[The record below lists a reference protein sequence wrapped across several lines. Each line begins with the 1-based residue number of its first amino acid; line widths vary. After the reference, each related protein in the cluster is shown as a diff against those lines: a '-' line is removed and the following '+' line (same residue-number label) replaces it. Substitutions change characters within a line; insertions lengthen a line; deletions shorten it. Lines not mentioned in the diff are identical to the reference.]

1 MKTVRL
7 SAQLQGD
14 ITDAARKKFDN
25 ANPKKEYPDD
35 GYSVMQRL
43 GIVDKVEKTKKMFK
57 DIWDRTMPAQT
68 VDYITLRSEAVEA
81 DDDGEGNEYTRNLSY
96 QLRCPPTEV
105 PKFLCY
111 YDELRLDVPCDDP
124 TIVEC
129 MAIENYNKDLSDQ
142 RYEQIRQLNT
152 AMGNFSTLNQLL
164 KAAPYVKDLVPQEK
178 LTKMYEKDDRTGRRQ
193 ELAELADDQLQ
204 GLREVLLEDALLGD
218 D

>member
-1 MKTVRL
+1 M
-7 SAQLQGD
+7 QLQSD
-14 ITDAARKKFDN
+14 ISDAARKKFDN
-25 ANPKKEYPDD
+25 ANPKKDYPDD
-35 GYSVMQRL
+35 GYAVIQRL
-43 GIVDKVEKTKKMFK
+43 GIVDKIEKTKKMFK
-57 DIWDRTMPAQT
+57 DIWDRNMPMQT
-68 VDYITLRSEAVEA
+68 VNYVTLRSEAIES
-81 DDDGEGNEYTRNLSY
+81 DDDGEGNEYSKKLSYNLS
-96 QLRCPPTEV
+96 CPSTEV

-129 MAIENYNKDLSDQ
+129 IAIENYNKDLSDK
-142 RYEQIRQLNT
+142 RYTQVRQLQD
-152 AMGNFSTLNQLL
+152 AMSNFSTLNQLL

>member
-7 SAQLQGD
+7 SMQLQSD
-14 ITDAARKKFDN
+14 ISDAARKKFDN
-25 ANPKKEYPDD
+25 ANPKKDYPDD
-35 GYSVMQRL
+35 GYAVIQRL
-43 GIVDKVEKTKKMFK
+43 GIVDKIEKTKKMFK
-57 DIWDRTMPAQT
+57 DIWDRNMPMQT
-68 VDYITLRSEAVEA
+68 VNYVTLRSEAIES
-81 DDDGEGNEYTRNLSY
+81 DDDGEGNEYSKKLSYNLS
-96 QLRCPPTEV
+96 CPSTEV

-129 MAIENYNKDLSDQ
+129 IAIENYNKDLSDK
-142 RYEQIRQLNT
+142 RYTQVRQLQD
-152 AMGNFSTLNQLL
+152 AMSNFSTLNQLL

>member
-1 MKTVRL
+1 MRTVRL
-7 SAQLQGD
+7 SMQLQSD

-25 ANPKKEYPDD
+25 ANPKKDYPDD
-35 GYSVMQRL
+35 GYAVMQRL
-43 GIVDKVEKTKKMFK
+43 GIVDKTEQTKTMFK
-57 DIWDRTMPAQT
+57 NIWNRSMPMQT
-68 VDYITLRSEAVEA
+68 VNYVTLRSEAIES

-96 QLRCPPTEV
+96 NLSCPSTEV
-105 PKFLCY
+105 PKFLCH

-129 MAIENYNKDLSDQ
+129 MAIENYNKDLSDK
-142 RYEQIRQLNT
+142 RYTQIRQLQN
-152 AMGNFSTLNQLL
+152 AMSNFSTLNQLL

>member
-7 SAQLQGD
+7 SMQLQGD

-35 GYSVMQRL
+35 GYSVLQRL
-43 GIVDKVEKTKKMFK
+43 GVVDKVEKTKKMFK
-57 DIWDRTMPAQT
+57 DIWDRTMPTQT
-68 VDYITLRSEAVEA
+68 VNYVTLRSEAIES
-81 DDDGEGNEYTRNLSY
+81 DDDGEGNEYSRNLSY
-96 QLRCPPTEV
+96 NLSCPPTEV

-142 RYEQIRQLNT
+142 RYEQVRQLNV
-152 AMGNFSTLNQLL
+152 AMSNFSTLNQLL
-164 KAAPYVKDLVPQEK
+164 KAAPYVKDLVPQDK

>member
-1 MKTVRL
+1 M
-7 SAQLQGD
+7 QLQSD

-25 ANPKKEYPDD
+25 ANPKKDYPDD
-35 GYSVMQRL
+35 GYSVLQRL

-57 DIWDRTMPAQT
+57 DIWDRSMPMQT
-68 VDYITLRSEAVEA
+68 VNYVTLRSEAVES
-81 DDDGEGNEYTRNLSY
+81 DDDGEGNEYSRKLSYNLS
-96 QLRCPPTEV
+96 CPSTEV

-129 MAIENYNKDLSDQ
+129 IAIENYNKDLSDK
-142 RYEQIRQLNT
+142 RYTQVRQLQD
-152 AMGNFSTLNQLL
+152 AMSNFSTLNQLL

-193 ELAELADDQLQ
+193 ELAELADNQLQ

>member
-1 MKTVRL
+1 M
-7 SAQLQGD
+7 QLQSD
-14 ITDAARKKFDN
+14 ISDAARKKFDN
-25 ANPKKEYPDD
+25 ANPKKDYPDD
-35 GYSVMQRL
+35 GYAVIQRL

-57 DIWDRTMPAQT
+57 DIWDRNMPMQT
-68 VDYITLRSEAVEA
+68 VNYVTLRSEAIES
-81 DDDGEGNEYTRNLSY
+81 DDDGEGNEYSRKLSYNLS
-96 QLRCPPTEV
+96 CPSTEV

-129 MAIENYNKDLSDQ
+129 IAIENYNKDLSDK
-142 RYEQIRQLNT
+142 RYTQVRQLQD
-152 AMGNFSTLNQLL
+152 AMSNFSTLNQLL